1 MVLVALGLRNFY
13 FIALYYNLIWI
24 CQVNY
29 HDSFF
34 VYVFWLANMKRKL
47 DMKKNLLEIE
57 ELIRLQPN
65 SIVYM

>member
-1 MVLVALGLRNFY
+1 MVLVAPGLRNFY

-29 HDSFF
+29 HDFF
-34 VYVFWLANMKRKL
+34 VYVFLLANMKRKL
-47 DMKKNLLEIE
+47 DMKQNLLEIE